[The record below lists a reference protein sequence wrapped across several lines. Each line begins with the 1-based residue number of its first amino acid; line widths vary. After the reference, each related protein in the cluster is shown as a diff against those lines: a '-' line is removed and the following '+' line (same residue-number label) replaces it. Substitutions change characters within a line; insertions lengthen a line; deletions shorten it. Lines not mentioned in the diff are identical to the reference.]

1 MGHWYTH
8 GTHRTA
14 PGFCMR
20 KSTFREY
27 LESILIAAILA
38 LFVRTFVFQAFK
50 IPSGSME
57 PNLLVGDHIVVNKF
71 VYGAGGDTAR
81 LLPMRPIERGD
92 VIVFRAPDQPEEDF
106 IKRVVA
112 VGGDKIEIVDGVVR
126 VNDEVVDEPYAHY
139 GTAFSSRR
147 NYGPFHVPEG
157 HYFCLGDN
165 RDNSRDSRYWGT
177 VPRELVKGRAV
188 MVYWSYDVPAMGS
201 YAASSRWLEVMRSL
215 PSYLTETRWGR
226 SFTLIR

>member
-1 MGHWYTH
+1 MH
-8 GTHRTA
+8 
-14 PGFCMR
+14 

-38 LFVRTFVFQAFK
+38 LFIRTFVFQAFK
-50 IPSGSME
+50 IPTGSME

-71 VYGAGGDTAR
+71 MFGAGGDDSWF
-81 LLPMRPIERGD
+81 LPMRPIERGD
-92 VIVFRAPDQPEEDF
+92 VVVFRAPEQPDEDF

-126 VNDEVVDEPYAHY
+126 VNDEVVDELYAHY
-139 GTAFSSRR
+139 SSGCGSRR
-147 NYGPFHVPEG
+147 DYGPFHVPEG

-177 VPRELVKGRAV
+177 VPRHLVKGRAV
-188 MVYWSYDVPAMGS
+188 MVYWSYDLPSLRRYGGS
-201 YAASSRWLEVMRSL
+201 VRQGWTDFARSL
-215 PSYLTETRWGR
+215 PAYLTETRWAR
-226 SFTLIR
+226 TFTMIR